1 MFDIIL
7 TNKLFKLH
15 NLFLKKNG
23 HYHSS
28 VLCCYLFFSSIFSSF
43 KVFCSFLLFAAG
55 RAPFQQTKTT
65 PDNGHFKHRQYTHKT
80 KKKQTS
86 NLNNKRE
93 DIRGKFCWHKPY
105 ASVTRCFFFVVVK
118 DKVKPYIYLQ
128 KTRLPSPSNCFSV
141 AFRRTNTGKNNLKNI
156 PGCKPLGK
164 KKGIWNNF

>member
-1 MFDIIL
+1 MFNIRLDKTVRHLALMFDIIL

-28 VLCCYLFFSSIFSSF
+28 VLCFYLFYSSIFSSF
-43 KVFCSFLLFAAG
+43 KVFWSFLLFAAG
-55 RAPFQQTKTT
+55 PFQQTKTT

-80 KKKQTS
+80 KQKQTS

-105 ASVTRCFFFVVVK
+105 ASVTRCFFFLLK
-118 DKVKPYIYLQ
+118 TKLNHTFIYRRLAFLHLQ
-128 KTRLPSPSNCFSV
+128 IAFQLPSEEQ
-141 AFRRTNTGKNNLKNI
+141 TLEKTT
-156 PGCKPLGK
+156 
-164 KKGIWNNF
+164 